1 MILMMC
7 PRTCWLDGGGFYAL
21 PIINN
26 KPKGRPK
33 ARFDISVCQD
43 TNGMSDLTLLLF
55 VAALGLF
62 LAIYVLKRSEIVWM
76 AFFVSICSFGQSVTD
91 SSLDSFEMGLL
102 AAPMLYIIV
111 MMVVYIGRGKFN

>member
-1 MILMMC
+1 
-7 PRTCWLDGGGFYAL
+7 
-21 PIINN
+21 
-26 KPKGRPK
+26 
-33 ARFDISVCQD
+33 
-43 TNGMSDLTLLLF
+43 MSDLTLLLF

-91 SSLDSFEMGLL
+91 TSLDSFEMGLL